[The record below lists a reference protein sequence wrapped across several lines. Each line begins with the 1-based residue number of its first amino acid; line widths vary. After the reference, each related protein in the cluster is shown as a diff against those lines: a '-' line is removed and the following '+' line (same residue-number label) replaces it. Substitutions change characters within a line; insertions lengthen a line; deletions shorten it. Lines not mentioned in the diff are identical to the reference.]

1 LHPTEFIRGAK
12 PPIGGKKMNTILA
25 IVVSIL
31 LITTTTS
38 FVKECKVALQLN
50 AAAVSKPEKED
61 ADESVD
67 EALKTMDLFRDGSIP
82 TVEQVIQFD
91 DALSTISQA
100 LRNKTIT
107 SEEVVLKGSKK
118 QWFTNLALSLKKMEH
133 ESKVGWLTVMYQFEI
148 VMDIKAV
155 LKREKSEDLN
165 SKSTDQL
172 ERSLEALTRVLRAC
186 RVNER
191 LQGGIGSVEWL
202 DTIVAK
208 KKGDLL
214 RNFPKTDEVLQL
226 SLKVGKRLIEKRK
239 QPETKP
245 GPSEV
250 ENDKK
255 KPEKKMGRFNIKDLA

>member
-1 LHPTEFIRGAK
+1 
-12 PPIGGKKMNTILA
+12 MNTILA

-38 FVKECKVALQLN
+38 FVKECRSAVQLN
-50 AAAVSKPEKED
+50 AASVTTSERGD
-61 ADESVD
+61 ADEAVD
-67 EALKTMDLFRDGSIP
+67 EVLKNIDLFRDGSIP

-91 DALSTISQA
+91 DALSTVSKA

-118 QWFTNLALSLKKMEH
+118 QWFTNLALSLKKMDHDEKK
-133 ESKVGWLTVMYQFEI
+133 SKVGWLTVMYQFETM
-148 VMDIKAV
+148 MDIKAV
-155 LKREKSEDLN
+155 LKREKSEDLE
-165 SKSTDQL
+165 TRTADQL

-186 RVNER
+186 RLNER

-226 SLKVGKRLIEKRK
+226 SLKVGKRLMELTEKK
-239 QPETKP
+239 KHPKASP
-245 GPSEV
+245 APSED